1 LSQRGCQTTENNH
14 LKLSSTGNPAN
25 HIITNCLQLKNQSSG
40 LEDHEEIQKRAPF
53 LYIFIARCTIRLV
66 RMEHTPMWILIVKYH
81 YIKLTVD
88 ANIQKRIQCKMIWS
102 AFLQIAERLDRER
115 GSM

>member
-1 LSQRGCQTTENNH
+1 LKTT
-14 LKLSSTGNPAN
+14 KKYKT
-25 HIITNCLQLKNQSSG
+25 
-40 LEDHEEIQKRAPF
+40 RAPF
-53 LYIFIARCTIRLV
+53 LYIFRARYTIRLV
-66 RMEHTPMWILIVKYH
+66 RMEHTSMWILFVKYH

>member
-1 LSQRGCQTTENNH
+1 
-14 LKLSSTGNPAN
+14 
-25 HIITNCLQLKNQSSG
+25 
-40 LEDHEEIQKRAPF
+40 
-53 LYIFIARCTIRLV
+53 
-66 RMEHTPMWILIVKYH
+66 MEHTSMWILFVKYH

-88 ANIQKRIQCKMIWS
+88 AYIQKRIQCKMIWS